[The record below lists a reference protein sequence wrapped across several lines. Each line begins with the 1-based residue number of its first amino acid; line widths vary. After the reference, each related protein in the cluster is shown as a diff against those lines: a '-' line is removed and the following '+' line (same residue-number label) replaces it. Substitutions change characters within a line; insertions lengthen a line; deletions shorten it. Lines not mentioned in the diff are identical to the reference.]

1 MCLAALLLD
10 LTGQPVNRIL
20 ILAWHNIEV
29 ESAPVTASMRF
40 NWPDG
45 AWLTVA
51 LLLHVSLLFIPLR
64 QHSADRVRS
73 STLTLSLMPP
83 PRLEIENEH
92 IADPAPPPGKSKPET
107 DESRL
112 SEMPPTAIAQPEPST
127 ADKET
132 SSVSI
137 TTAHLVDAAS
147 RTKWP
152 VPATEN
158 LRQLG
163 VHQARETPDNWRS
176 GIRLDENLF
185 DGMTVPARTEIVD
198 QWLDADGS
206 FRVVINTPAGETL
219 CGRKQA
225 WDPMRPMVEH
235 LVMFTTCGG
244 GGKRTFKMPDRFNRH
259 LVD

>member
-10 LTGQPVNRIL
+10 LTGRPVNRIL
-20 ILAWHNIEV
+20 ILACHNTEMD
-29 ESAPVTASMRF
+29 SATVTASMRLK
-40 NWPDG
+40 WPDG
-45 AWLTVA
+45 AWLAVA
-51 LLLHVSLLFIPLR
+51 LLLHVSLFFIPLR
-64 QHSADRVRS
+64 QHPVDPVRS
-73 STLTLSLMPP
+73 STLTLSLLAPP
-83 PRLEIENEH
+83 ALKIERAH
-92 IADPAPPPGKSKPET
+92 IEDPAPAPGETKPET
-107 DESRL
+107 GETRL
-112 SEMPPTAIAQPEPST
+112 SEMPPAIAGAEPVM
-127 ADKET
+127 ADRET
-132 SSVSI
+132 SPVSV
-137 TTAHLVDAAS
+137 TTAHLMDTAS

-152 VPATEN
+152 VPVTEN
-158 LRQLG
+158 QHQLG
-163 VHQARETPDNWRS
+163 VHQAAKIPENWRS
-176 GIRLDENLF
+176 GIRLDDNLF

-244 GGKRTFKMPDRFNRH
+244 GGKRAFKMPDRFNRH